1 MFEILDGKKIANKI
15 RGELA
20 KKVKENEL
28 KPNLAVIL
36 CGNNEASKIYV
47 NIKSRYCKEVGIDFQ
62 EYYLSEDVSEKELL
76 ELIEK
81 LNNDKNI
88 NGILVQYP
96 VPKQI
101 DLQKVANKI
110 LPEKDVDG
118 FNPYNIGLL
127 NIGNPN
133 FIPCTP
139 YGIMKLF
146 EEYNIDLVGKK
157 VVIIGRS
164 NVVGKPMAECLLN
177 AGSTVTVCHTKTKDL
192 KAELLNADIII
203 SSAGKRNLV
212 TADMVKDGAIVIDV
226 GTNRDENGKICGDVD
241 YENVKNKASYITPNP
256 GGVGPMTVAMLLNNV
271 VKAYI
276 EQN

>member
-1 MFEILDGKKIANKI
+1 MFNLLDGKKLANKI

-36 CGNNEASKIYV
+36 CGDNEASKIYV
-47 NIKSRYCKEVGIDFQ
+47 NIKSKYCKEVGIDFQ
-62 EYYLSEDVSEKELL
+62 EYIFDKDVTEKELL

-157 VVIIGRS
+157 AVIIGRS

-192 KAELLNADIII
+192 KSELLNADIII

>member
-1 MFEILDGKKIANKI
+1 MFNLLDGKKLANKI

-157 VVIIGRS
+157 AVIIGRS

-177 AGSTVTVCHTKTKDL
+177 AGATITVCHSKTEDL

>member
-1 MFEILDGKKIANKI
+1 MFNLLDGKKLANKI

-81 LNNDKNI
+81 LNNDKKV

-96 VPKQI
+96 VPKHI
-101 DLQKVANKI
+101 NLQKVASKI

-139 YGIMKLF
+139 YGVMKLL

-157 VVIIGRS
+157 AVIIGRS

-177 AGSTVTVCHTKTKDL
+177 AGATITVCHSKTKDL

>member
-1 MFEILDGKKIANKI
+1 MFNLLDGKKLANKI

-62 EYYLSEDVSEKELL
+62 EYYLSEDVLEKELL

-157 VVIIGRS
+157 AVIIGRS

-177 AGSTVTVCHTKTKDL
+177 AGATITVCHSKTKDL

>member
-1 MFEILDGKKIANKI
+1 MFEILDGKKIAKKI
-15 RGELA
+15 RDELA

-36 CGNNEASKIYV
+36 CGDNEASKIYV

-139 YGIMKLF
+139 YGVMKLL

-157 VVIIGRS
+157 AVIIGRS

-192 KAELLNADIII
+192 KSELLNADIII